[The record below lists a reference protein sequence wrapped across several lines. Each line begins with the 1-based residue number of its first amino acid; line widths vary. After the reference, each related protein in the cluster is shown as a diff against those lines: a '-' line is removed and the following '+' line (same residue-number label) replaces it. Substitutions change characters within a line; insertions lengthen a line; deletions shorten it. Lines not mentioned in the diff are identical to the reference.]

1 MSRKEE
7 LKALRA
13 ADRRKQNMI
22 TIGIIVVGALLIAG
36 FLIYSSL
43 KKRDIKI
50 NPRPMADYTSMGDKN
65 AKVKVE
71 EFSDFQCPYCK
82 QFATEMEPAI
92 VKTYVETGLIQVTFS
107 PFSFLGQ
114 ESVKAAEA
122 AYCAADQGKF
132 WEYHDLLFE
141 SQNGENQGTFTR
153 SLFVQLANDL
163 SLDKATF
170 QSCIDN
176 GTNAQKVVDSASY
189 GKSKGVNGTPYFLV
203 NGQLVDSSQLNSAID
218 AALSAK

>member
-13 ADRRKQNMI
+13 ADRRRQNMI
-22 TIGIIVVGALLIAG
+22 TIGIIILGALLIAG
-36 FLIYSSL
+36 VFIYSSL

-50 NPRPMADYTSMGDKN
+50 NPRPMADYNTMGDKN

-71 EFSDFQCPYCK
+71 EFSDFQCPYCR
-82 QFATEMEPAI
+82 QFATELEPDI
-92 VKTYVETGLIQVTFS
+92 VKTYVETGLIQVTFT

-122 AYCAADQGKF
+122 AYCAADQEKF

-153 SLFVQLANDL
+153 TLFVQLANDL
-163 SLDKATF
+163 SLDKTAF

-176 GTNAQKVVDSASY
+176 GTNAQKVKDNVAY
-189 GKSKGVNGTPYFLV
+189 GQGKGVNGTPYFLV
-203 NGQLVDSSQLNSAID
+203 NGKLVDTSQLNAAID